1 MGATVRRGSRN
12 GACRDRARSNG
23 FRNGMSRQ
31 RARSEPMADR
41 ATLAARTP
49 APNDAVSRIS
59 TVTLYNRIRRPLTQK
74 IPIRKNRLSTES
86 DRIVTIVRVKRAVS
100 TPSRGE
106 TRVRRNH
113 PSPARGEI
121 IKPGVFN
128 AGAETRVRPNHS
140 EPRKGRDHKA
150 RRVNAGGRHASAPNH
165 PSPARGEII
174 RPGVQT
180 PGGRTRPRQTIR
192 APQGA
197 TIIKPGVQTPG
208 RDTRPPKPSEPRKGR
223 HNKARRVNAGEA
235 TRVRPNHPSPAR
247 GRS

>member
-49 APNDAVSRIS
+49 APHDAVSRIS

-100 TPSRGE
+100 TPSAGE
-106 TRVRRNH
+106 RHASAQTIRA
-113 PSPARGEI
+113 PPGATSKSPACKRQA
-121 IKPGVFN
+121 KCS
-128 AGAETRVRPNHS
+128 ATKS
-140 EPRKGRDHKA
+140 SQPRKGRHHKA
-150 RRVNAGGRHASAPNH
+150 RRVNAGERHASAPNH

-174 RPGVQT
+174 KPGVST
-180 PGGRTRPRQTIR
+180 PGRDTRPHETIR

-197 TIIKPGVQTPG
+197 K
-208 RDTRPPKPSEPRKGR
+208 S
-223 HNKARRVNAGEA
+223 
-235 TRVRPNHPSPAR
+235 
-247 GRS
+247 